1 MDGGNSPRRVV
12 NRLFYFLR
20 FRRPAPRTP
29 QDNAKCNNSR
39 QRARKA
45 RRARKRKTRNS
56 THVWSSNPESEEKRK
71 IVDGDGKRE
80 KKVVTGP
87 SVFICSTVAFSF
99 TCIEFQQLTVRAFP
113 FFLFSS
119 IPLAQPC
126 CFCFREHPQHCI
138 PFWFIFKNYYHA
150 SLGP

>member
-113 FFLFSS
+113 FYFRQFLSRNLVAFAFEN
-119 IPLAQPC
+119 IHNTA
-126 CFCFREHPQHCI
+126 FRFGSFLKTTTTH
-138 PFWFIFKNYYHA
+138 
-150 SLGP
+150 L

>member
-99 TCIEFQQLTVRAFP
+99 HMYRVSAVDGP
-113 FFLFSS
+113 SVS
-119 IPLAQPC
+119 IL
-126 CFCFREHPQHCI
+126 
-138 PFWFIFKNYYHA
+138 FIFVNSSRATLLLLLSRTSTTLH
-150 SLGP
+150 SVLVHF